1 MTEPR
6 KPKLRTVKTGLRR
19 LVAVPAGESES
30 TFAQTAPSGTSAPID
45 TDTPAIGAS
54 ARTTGDAAETGLAM
68 HSPERSSKKATAQI
82 PTDEAVQ
89 AQAGAGAESPRAL
102 RERAAAA
109 RRRGIYLLPNLL
121 TTGALFAGFFAMV
134 AALNGRFGT
143 AGLAIFAAI
152 VLDTADG
159 RVARMTR
166 TESNFGAQYDSL
178 SDLVAF
184 GVAPA
189 LVAFLWGL
197 SSLGQVGLVVAFT
210 YIACTALRLARFN
223 TNSDLASFVGLPSP
237 SAAAVIACTVWVW
250 EEYAVGSPSPFAAS
264 MLGLITTAIALL
276 MVSNL
281 TYFSP
286 KQLGLKGRVPFVTLV
301 LVVLAFAV
309 LLADPPSILLA
320 LSSLYALSAP
330 SQYVWRR
337 LRRGGRPDA

>member
-1 MTEPR
+1 MAGPK
-6 KPKLRTVKTGLRR
+6 KPKLRAVKTGLRR
-19 LVAVPAGESES
+19 PAAAADAS
-30 TFAQTAPSGTSAPID
+30 Q
-45 TDTPAIGAS
+45 TPAADS
-54 ARTTGDAAETGLAM
+54 LQ
-68 HSPERSSKKATAQI
+68 PEFATQ
-82 PTDEAVQ
+82 
-89 AQAGAGAESPRAL
+89 AESSRAPRP
-102 RERAAAA
+102 AAA

-121 TTGALFAGFFAMV
+121 TTGALFAGFYATV

-143 AGLAIFAAI
+143 AALAIFAAI

-159 RVARMTR
+159 RVARMTH

-189 LVAFLWGL
+189 LVAFHWGL
-197 SSLGQVGLVVAFT
+197 SNLGQIGLVIAFT

-223 TNSDLASFVGLPSP
+223 TNSDLSRFEGLPSP
-237 SAAAVIACTVWVW
+237 AAAAVIACTVWVW
-250 EEYAVGSPSPFAAS
+250 EEYAAGVPSQFAAS
-264 MLGLITTAIALL
+264 MLGAITATIALL

-281 TYFSP
+281 AYFSP

-320 LSSLYALSAP
+320 LSSCYALSAP
-330 SQYVWRR
+330 ARFVWRWW
-337 LRRGGRPDA
+337 RGG